1 MVGLLKPPTMDSSSR
16 FRQFAL
22 PAIFLMLFIGN
33 YSRIGGSEAIRPV
46 VQLTLLGI
54 GGCLAILGRNLVA
67 LMRKP

>member
-1 MVGLLKPPTMDSSSR
+1 MDRTTR

-33 YSRIGGSEAIRPV
+33 YSRIYGSEAIRPV

-54 GGCLAILGRNLVA
+54 GGCLALLGRNLLA
-67 LMRKP
+67 LVRKP